1 MDRLAPSATEAKR
14 LAALEAVSLVEGGE
28 VVGLGTGS
36 TTALAIEAL
45 GRRIAEEKLD
55 IVGIPTSYAA
65 ARLARRHG
73 IPLRTL
79 DDVEEIDIA
88 IDGADEIDDEK
99 NLIKGGGGAHT
110 REKIIAAA
118 ARRFVVIADASKRVG
133 RLGERFPVPV
143 ELLPLALPLVEKRLA
158 ALGGTP
164 TLRLARCKDGP
175 VISDQGNFILDV
187 TFEAIEDPTRLEAQ
201 INAIPGVLD
210 NGIFPRMADLVLIGH
225 ETGVQRF

>member
-1 MDRLAPSATEAKR
+1 MDRRTHSATEAKR
-14 LAALEAVSLVEGGE
+14 RAALEAASLVEGGE

-36 TTALAIEAL
+36 TTAFAIEAL
-45 GRRIAEEKLD
+45 GRRIAEEGLD

-65 ARLARRHG
+65 AQLARRHG

-143 ELLPLALPLVEKRLA
+143 ELLPLALPLVQKRLA

-164 TLRLARCKDGP
+164 RLRLARCKDGP

-187 TFEAIEDPTRLEAQ
+187 TFEAIEDPSRLEAQ

-225 ETGVQRF
+225 ETSVERF